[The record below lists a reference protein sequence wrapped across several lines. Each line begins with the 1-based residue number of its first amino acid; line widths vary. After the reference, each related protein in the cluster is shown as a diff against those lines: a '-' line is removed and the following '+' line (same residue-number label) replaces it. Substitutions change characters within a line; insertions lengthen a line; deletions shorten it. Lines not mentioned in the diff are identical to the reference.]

1 MDYASS
7 CHGFRTAY
15 AHVVRKVLLLVVF
28 MFAAMVAA
36 SGQTGD
42 AQATFTVE
50 NVPNVRL
57 TDVRLHV
64 SDPASLLSA
73 TARDTI
79 NAALSS
85 LETSTGIEVAVV
97 VLPSIGTADPFDFGV
112 SLFRSWGVGKSKNNN
127 GLLILYVEDQHTVR
141 FTTGYGI
148 EGTLPDALCKRIQ
161 MRYMVPKFKTGDRD
175 GGMVAGVKAVVAVLD
190 GSMKPENDADND
202 GWVSAF
208 VVFIGILAIIYLVVH
223 RTKSRCPQCGAKTL
237 MHKSTD
243 HYRINGMRYRKD
255 IYVCSKCGKVIVKN
269 TPEDDRN
276 NDDGMGAM
284 LTGMMLGSMFG
295 RGGRGG
301 SGGSFGGSFGGGDTG
316 GGGSGSSW

>member
-1 MDYASS
+1 MDFASS
-7 CHGFRTAY
+7 CHGFRTSY
-15 AHVVRKVLLLVVF
+15 AHVVRKVLLLFVF
-28 MFAAMVAA
+28 MFANIISV
-36 SGQTGD
+36 SGQTDD
-42 AQATFTVE
+42 AQTAFTVE
-50 NVPNVRL
+50 KVPNVRL
-57 TDVRLHV
+57 SDVRLHV

-79 NAALSS
+79 NSALST
-85 LETSTGIEVAVV
+85 LETATGIEVAVV
-97 VLPSIGTADPFDFGV
+97 MLPSIGSADPFDFGV
-112 SLFRSWGVGKSKNNN
+112 QLFRSWGVGKSKSDN

-175 GGMVAGVKAVVAVLD
+175 GGMIDGVKAVVAVLD
-190 GSMKPENDADND
+190 GTMKPDND
-202 GWVSAF
+202 TDDDSWMAALVLFAC
-208 VVFIGILAIIYLVVH
+208 ILFMAYLVVH
-223 RTKSRCPQCGAKTL
+223 RKKSRCPQCGAKTL

-255 IYVCSKCGKVIVKN
+255 VYVCSNCGKVIVKN
-269 TPEDDRN
+269 TPENDRN
-276 NDDGMGAM
+276 NDDGMGSL

-301 SGGSFGGSFGGGDTG
+301 SGGSFGGSFGGGNTG